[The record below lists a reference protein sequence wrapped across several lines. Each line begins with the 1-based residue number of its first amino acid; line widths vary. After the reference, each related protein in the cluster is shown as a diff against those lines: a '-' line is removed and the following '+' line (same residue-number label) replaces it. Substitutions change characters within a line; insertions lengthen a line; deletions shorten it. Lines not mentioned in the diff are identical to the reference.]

1 MSDGTDA
8 YDGTKQRFVD
18 ARSNPYIDFGAV
30 HRLTAALLVFPAL
43 ALLSGDARR
52 HVHAYAGH
60 DHHEHHHGV
69 AAHEHHHEDE
79 PEGVHFDEC
88 EPGLH
93 VVHITVVCAQSGQP
107 HTADVDLAPLILM
120 MEPGPLTSASI
131 DVTDVR
137 AHGPPSFAP
146 RSLRAPP
153 RISA

>member
-1 MSDGTDA
+1 M
-8 YDGTKQRFVD
+8 
-18 ARSNPYIDFGAV
+18 
-30 HRLTAALLVFPAL
+30 HRLTAALLVLPAL

-52 HVHAYAGH
+52 HVHVYTGH

-69 AAHEHHHEDE
+69 AAHEHHHEAE
-79 PEGVHFDEC
+79 PEGMHFDEC

-93 VVHITVVCAQSGQP
+93 LVRVTVVCCQSVQP
-107 HTADVDLAPLILM
+107 NAANVDLSPLISVI
-120 MEPGPLTSASI
+120 EPGRITSASI